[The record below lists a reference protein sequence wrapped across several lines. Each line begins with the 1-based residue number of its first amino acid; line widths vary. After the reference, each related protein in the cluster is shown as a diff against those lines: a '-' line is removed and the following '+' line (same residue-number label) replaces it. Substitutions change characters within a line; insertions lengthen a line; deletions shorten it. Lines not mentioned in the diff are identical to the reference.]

1 MPVPCNVNLMECLSE
16 QIMLERQPVST
27 SIMRNKPTTKL
38 VQVFQLT
45 VTFNLH
51 VLSQEM
57 EMGVL
62 QHSLTLY
69 PREGQTREV
78 LKWTGWNLRYEAKS
92 MSPFDE
98 CPTPNHNFLMNIV
111 IWVYKKK
118 KKKSSFG
125 IVRVL

>member
-1 MPVPCNVNLMECLSE
+1 
-16 QIMLERQPVST
+16 
-27 SIMRNKPTTKL
+27 
-38 VQVFQLT
+38 
-45 VTFNLH
+45 
-51 VLSQEM
+51 
-57 EMGVL
+57 MGVL

-98 CPTPNHNFLMNIV
+98 CLTPNHNFLMNIV

-118 KKKSSFG
+118 KKKIIIWNCKGALKPSFQSR
-125 IVRVL
+125 VREPV

>member
-1 MPVPCNVNLMECLSE
+1 
-16 QIMLERQPVST
+16 
-27 SIMRNKPTTKL
+27 
-38 VQVFQLT
+38 
-45 VTFNLH
+45 
-51 VLSQEM
+51 
-57 EMGVL
+57 MGVL

-98 CPTPNHNFLMNIV
+98 CLTPNHNFLMNIV

-118 KKKSSFG
+118 KKNHHLELEGCSKALFSKPCQRAGLES
-125 IVRVL
+125 

>member
-1 MPVPCNVNLMECLSE
+1 
-16 QIMLERQPVST
+16 
-27 SIMRNKPTTKL
+27 
-38 VQVFQLT
+38 
-45 VTFNLH
+45 
-51 VLSQEM
+51 
-57 EMGVL
+57 MGVL

-98 CPTPNHNFLMNIV
+98 CLTPNHNFLMNIV

-118 KKKSSFG
+118 KKKIIIWNWKGALKPSFQSR
-125 IVRVL
+125 VRELV

>member
-1 MPVPCNVNLMECLSE
+1 
-16 QIMLERQPVST
+16 
-27 SIMRNKPTTKL
+27 
-38 VQVFQLT
+38 
-45 VTFNLH
+45 
-51 VLSQEM
+51 
-57 EMGVL
+57 MGVL

-98 CPTPNHNFLMNIV
+98 CLTPNHNFLMNIV

-118 KKKSSFG
+118 KKSSFG